1 MPFDPLANALI
12 VVFIVLAMLCIG
24 LAVRWSDIL
33 AAITDK
39 RRTGRALVANLVV
52 APLVAVVLVAA
63 LPLPPATAT
72 VLLLLG
78 FAPGGIN
85 AVQFSTKSKGY
96 LASAAAL
103 LFILSLAS
111 LITAPLAAGFVLG
124 ELTGPPYGLIAIRA
138 ALLILLP
145 LVAGIAIRNAAPE
158 IAEKLYKPAMLV
170 STLSFVA
177 SVFAS
182 LAQRQDAVSELGT
195 TTVVALVAF
204 VLILMLVGWLFGGP
218 ESGHRQVMAVTTNL
232 RNVGMVYVIVAECC
246 ADSQL
251 PSAVLA
257 YMALMVPLNLVLTI
271 FLTFW
276 RKRHGPV
283 DPKTSRI

>member
-12 VVFIVLAMLCIG
+12 FAFILLAMLCVG
-24 LAVRWSDIL
+24 LAVRWQDIV

-39 RRTGRALVANLVV
+39 RRTGRALVANLII
-52 APLVAVVLVAA
+52 APLVAIGLVAV
-63 LPLPPATAT
+63 LPVPPATAT
-72 VLLLLG
+72 VILLLG

-124 ELTGPPYGLIAIRA
+124 EVTALPIALIVSRA
-138 ALLILLP
+138 VLLILMP
-145 LVAGIAIRNAAPE
+145 LFVGIAIRNMAPE

-170 STLSFVA
+170 STISFVA
-177 SVFAS
+177 SVLVS
-182 LAQRQDAVSELGT
+182 ISQRQDALSELGT
-195 TTVVALVAF
+195 TTAVAFVAF
-204 VLILMLVGWLFGGP
+204 VLILMLVGWVFGGP
-218 ESGHRQVMAVTTNL
+218 ESGHRQVMAVATNL
-232 RNVGMVYVIVAECC
+232 RNVGIVYVIVAECC
-246 ADSQL
+246 VDTQL

-257 YMALMVPLNLVLTI
+257 YMALMVPPNLVLTL
-271 FLTFW
+271 FLAFS
-276 RKRHGPV
+276 RKRRGFDV
-283 DPKTSRI
+283 